1 MSTLINTPQLNN
13 IYQSLSFL
21 NLVELD
27 QVMQEV
33 INLRRKKLPSVLSQQ
48 ETELLKKINI
58 SVPKTVQKRYNS
70 LINKKNLETINQS
83 EYQELLELTSYMEN
97 FNVKRLEKLAVFGRL
112 KNLSLDEVVEQLQL
126 KPKMY
131 VA

>member
-83 EYQELLELTSYMEN
+83 EYQELLASYN
-97 FNVKRLEKLAVFGRL
+97 IK
-112 KNLSLDEVVEQLQL
+112 
-126 KPKMY
+126 
-131 VA
+131 